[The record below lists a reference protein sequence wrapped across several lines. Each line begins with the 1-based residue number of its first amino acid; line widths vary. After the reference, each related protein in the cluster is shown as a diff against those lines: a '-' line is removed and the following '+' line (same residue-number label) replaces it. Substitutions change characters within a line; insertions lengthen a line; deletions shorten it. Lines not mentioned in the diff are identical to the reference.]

1 MFAFFILILAIS
13 LTIIP
18 MARLQTVD
26 LILLDDELYRQSL
39 FQFVGKPVDKE
50 LVSSIKKK
58 QRIARLELTGLTV
71 LAFALIFLYLIL
83 LLRLFIPEMF

>member
-39 FQFVGKPVDKE
+39 FQFVGKPVDME

>member
-1 MFAFFILILAIS
+1 MFIFFILILAIS

-26 LILLDDELYRQSL
+26 LVLLDDELYRQSL
-39 FQFVGKPVDKE
+39 FQFVGKPVDME

-58 QRIARLELTGLTV
+58 QRIARLELTGLTA

>member
-39 FQFVGKPVDKE
+39 FQFVGKPVDME

-58 QRIARLELTGLTV
+58 QRIARLELIGLTA

>member
-26 LILLDDELYRQSL
+26 LVLLDDELYRQSL
-39 FQFVGKPVDKE
+39 FQFVGKPVDME

>member
-39 FQFVGKPVDKE
+39 FQFVGKPVDME
-50 LVSSIKKK
+50 LVSAIKKK
-58 QRIARLELTGLTV
+58 QRIARLELTGLTA